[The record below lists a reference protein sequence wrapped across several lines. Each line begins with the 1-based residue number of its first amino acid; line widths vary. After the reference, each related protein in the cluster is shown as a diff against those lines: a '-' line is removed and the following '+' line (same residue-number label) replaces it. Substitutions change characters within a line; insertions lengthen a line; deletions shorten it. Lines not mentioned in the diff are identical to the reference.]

1 MRIVSLE
8 EFAAAANQGFDLSL
22 GESSTPLTLVEMK
35 PLPVQPYPGMT
46 RAPFSLIFRGASPV
60 VLPQKLYSLNNATLG
75 RLDLFLV
82 PVGRDRE
89 GVLYQ
94 AVFN

>member
-1 MRIVSLE
+1 MRMVSLE
-8 EFAAAANQGFDLSL
+8 EFASAANQGFDLAL

-35 PLPVQPYPGMT
+35 PLPVQPYPGMM

-75 RLDLFLV
+75 RLELFLV

-94 AVFN
+94 ALFN